1 MTSLFSKL
9 SKQLSLFITLSIAL
23 MAALPAAA
31 SVEVVAPIPLSDF
44 SMPDQYETP
53 VSLSDLQGRPV
64 VLSFGYTGSVAV
76 TDTLETFLMVKHELG
91 ADAENVTFVL
101 VSVDG
106 ERDTPFMME
115 RFLAFIDPNIVGL
128 SSDAA
133 TLAQIAPEYG
143 LEIEEVM
150 IDGDMHLEYTT
161 DTYIINAAGELVKV
175 YDRTAEPTEIVESL
189 NELF

>member
-1 MTSLFSKL
+1 MTSLFSK
-9 SKQLSLFITLSIAL
+9 SFKQVLLFITVSVTLI
-23 MAALPAAA
+23 AALPAAA

-44 SMPDQYETP
+44 RLTDQYETP

-64 VLSFGYTGSVAV
+64 VLSFGYTGSPAI

-91 ADAENVTFVL
+91 ADAENVSFVL

-115 RFLAFIDPNIVGL
+115 RLLGFIDPTIIGL
-128 SSDAA
+128 SGDAA
-133 TLAQIAPEYG
+133 TLAAIAPEYG

-150 IDGDMHLEYTT
+150 IDGDLFLEYTT

-175 YDRTAEPTEIVESL
+175 YDQTAETTEIVESL